1 MSDSTRDR
9 ASEPAS
15 DPVGEPADGAGPPDT
30 AGSRQVTAPAGPVLP
45 ADGAGPPDT
54 AGDRVGELAERAS
67 RQDGA
72 ALAELMPLV
81 YDELRRLARGYLGRE
96 RRAYTLQ
103 PTALVNEAYLRLL
116 KDRKQDWRTRA
127 QVIGIAAVAM
137 RQILIEAARARAAQ
151 KRGGNV
157 DRVTLDE
164 GLIADHNRS
173 VDVLAIDEALHKLA
187 AIDAEQAR
195 LVELRFFGGLTIEES
210 AAALGVSPA
219 TVKRHWAVARAW
231 LQREI
236 TRGDPDGR

>member
-1 MSDSTRDR
+1 MSDSSGERV
-9 ASEPAS
+9 SEP
-15 DPVGEPADGAGPPDT
+15 T
-30 AGSRQVTAPAGPVLP
+30 AA
-45 ADGAGPPDT
+45 
-54 AGDRVGELAERAS
+54 RVSELAERAG

-96 RRAYTLQ
+96 RRAFTLQ

-137 RQILIEAARARAAQ
+137 RQILIEAARARNAQ
-151 KRGGNV
+151 KRGGELA
-157 DRVTLDE
+157 RVTLDE
-164 GLIADHNRS
+164 GLVADRART
-173 VDVLAIDEALHKLA
+173 VDVLAVDDALRKLA

-195 LVELRFFGGLTIEES
+195 LVELRFFGGLTIEEA
-210 AAALGVSPA
+210 AAALGTSPA

-236 TRGDPDGR
+236 TRGDPDGC

>member
-1 MSDSTRDR
+1 MT
-9 ASEPAS
+9 E
-15 DPVGEPADGAGPPDT
+15 T
-30 AGSRQVTAPAGPVLP
+30 T
-45 ADGAGPPDT
+45 
-54 AGDRVGELAERAS
+54 GDRVSELAERAS
-67 RQDGA
+67 RNDGE

-96 RRAYTLQ
+96 RRAFTLQ

-127 QVIGIAAVAM
+127 QVIGIAAMSM
-137 RQILIEAARARAAQ
+137 RQILIEAARARHAR
-151 KRGGNV
+151 KRGGELA
-157 DRVTLDE
+157 RVTLDE
-164 GLIADHNRS
+164 GLVADEART
-173 VDVLAIDEALHKLA
+173 VDVLAVDDALHKLA
-187 AIDAEQAR
+187 AIDAQQAR

-236 TRGDPDGR
+236 VRGDDDGR